1 MKFVCDNCATQYL
14 ISDEK
19 IGPKG
24 AKVRC
29 KRCGNIIVIR
39 PPRSGDFDDEAAGPT
54 EDTSRDGLPLGMGEQ
69 SEDRDE
75 LGEAFDQLLKGG
87 VDTGEDEHEDD
98 EDGPATEIFSME
110 ELERLRSKKD
120 DRDKIDEVFSQA
132 EGTDIQRRSTAGEED
147 REEWYVAIKDEQVGP
162 MGLAEVENRWESGEI
177 GPTTLAWHPGMN
189 DWIPIQDVPKLRYL
203 LGSMESREVPESV
216 EAGAAPPAPAQEE
229 EWAPS
234 SGSSLSSLVE
244 QEIEAVKESQPP
256 PAETSTPDE
265 LPDEPAGGALAPWEK
280 EEPVSG
286 EVARPKESFFDSSL
300 DQPVTDSGGG
310 VVRAGRG
317 LARPAYLSEGSKG
330 GLNKKWILIG
340 SISLVVLIVIGVVV
354 FKVLQEPPDEEVG
367 KMAAIEKPALEKE
380 KVKEPDKKEAE
391 KEKEKE
397 KKSEAAKEG
406 EDKEKPE
413 GEKPEGE
420 KPEKGKKDVLV
431 VGKEKTQP
439 VKTPVKPPKPPS
451 KKKKKKKKIAQ
462 DTTKPEKTPPPKEE
476 EIEPPSS
483 SGGGPV
489 GATLSK
495 AQIAT
500 TMKKYIRAMKGCVK
514 QQQQRDPS
522 VTGTM
527 LVSFVINGTGKV
539 SLIKI
544 LSTEHKGTYVAGCI
558 TYIIK
563 SMKFPKFSGDP
574 ITIPRVPLRL
584 GG

>member
-1 MKFVCDNCATQYL
+1 MKFVCDNCGTQYL

-39 PPRSGDFDDEAAGPT
+39 PPRSADADDEDAGPT

-75 LGEAFDQLLKGG
+75 LGDAFDQLLKGG
-87 VDTGEDEHEDD
+87 IDTGEDEREDD

-110 ELERLRSKKD
+110 DLERLRSKKD
-120 DRDKIDEVFSQA
+120 DQDKIDEVFSQA
-132 EGTDIQRRSTAGEED
+132 EGTDIQPRQSAAEEEG
-147 REEWYVAIKDEQVGP
+147 REEWYVAIKDEQIGP
-162 MGLAEVENRWESGEI
+162 MGLPEVETRWESGEI
-177 GPTTLAWHPGMN
+177 SPGTLAWHPGMD
-189 DWIPIQDVPKLRYL
+189 DWIAIQDVPKLRYL

-216 EAGAAPPAPAQEE
+216 EAGASSPAPAEDE
-229 EWAPS
+229 HWAPS
-234 SGSSLSSLVE
+234 SGSSLASLVE
-244 QEIEAVKESQPP
+244 SEMEAVKDSQPP
-256 PAETSTPDE
+256 PEEDGAEAEVPE
-265 LPDEPAGGALAPWEK
+265 EPEGGALAPWEK

-300 DQPVTDSGGG
+300 DQPVTDSGGA

-317 LARPAYLSEGSKG
+317 MARPAYLSEGSKG
-330 GLNKKWILIG
+330 GLNKKLILIG
-340 SISLVVLIVIGVVV
+340 SISLVVIIVLGVVL
-354 FKVLQEPPDEEVG
+354 FKLFQEPPEEEVG
-367 KMAAIEKPALEKE
+367 EMAAIDKPA
-380 KVKEPDKKEAE
+380 AGA
-391 KEKEKE
+391 KEKEKAPDKAAKDAKKAEGDKKEPEAKEPE
-397 KKSEAAKEG
+397 KKDEI
-406 EDKEKPE
+406 
-413 GEKPEGE
+413 
-420 KPEKGKKDVLV
+420 V
-431 VGKEKTQP
+431 VGKAKKTSA
-439 VKTPVKPPKPPS
+439 KTPPSKTKKAPS
-451 KKKKKKKKIAQ
+451 KKKKKKVAKAKTVEVRPPKKKKV
-462 DTTKPEKTPPPKEE
+462 DEPPP
-476 EIEPPSS
+476 
-483 SGGGPV
+483 SGGSVSG
-489 GATLSK
+489 TLSK
-495 AQIAT
+495 AQIAS

-563 SMKFPKFSGDP
+563 SMKFPKFSGNP

>member
-39 PPRSGDFDDEAAGPT
+39 PPQSGDFDDEADGPT
-54 EDTSRDGLPLGMGEQ
+54 EDTSKDGLPLGMGEQ

-87 VDTGEDEHEDD
+87 LDTGDDEHEDD

-110 ELERLRSKKD
+110 ELERLRSQKD
-120 DRDKIDEVFSQA
+120 DRDKIDEVFSRA
-132 EGTDIQRRSTAGEED
+132 EGTDIQRQPEAEEED

-162 MGLAEVENRWESGEI
+162 MDLAEVENRWESGEI
-177 GPTTLAWHPGMN
+177 NPKTLAWHPGMD
-189 DWIPIQDVPKLRYL
+189 DWIPIEDIPKLRYL

-216 EAGAAPPAPAQEE
+216 EAGDAAPAPAQEE

-234 SGSSLSSLVE
+234 SGSSLASLVE

-256 PAETSTPDE
+256 PVEDAAQDE
-265 LPDEPAGGALAPWEK
+265 IPDEPVGGALAPWEK

-317 LARPAYLSEGSKG
+317 LARPAYLSGGSKG
-330 GLNKKWILIG
+330 GPNKKWIIIG

-354 FKVLQEPPDEEVG
+354 FKVLQEPPEEEVG
-367 KMAAIEKPALEKE
+367 KMAAIEKPA
-380 KVKEPDKKEAE
+380 
-391 KEKEKE
+391 KEKEKATKPE
-397 KKSEAAKEG
+397 KEIKKEKDS
-406 EDKEKPE
+406 DKEKKAE
-413 GEKPEGE
+413 AEKKEE
-420 KPEKGKKDVLV
+420 KPEKEKKDVLV
-431 VGKEKTQP
+431 VGKEKTKP
-439 VKTPVKPPKPPS
+439 VKTPEKPKKPTSRKKKRKKIAKPTTKPKDKTPPKP
-451 KKKKKKKKIAQ
+451 
-462 DTTKPEKTPPPKEE
+462 KTVEAPT
-476 EIEPPSS
+476 SA
-483 SGGGPV
+483 GPTA
-489 GATLSK
+489 GTLSK
-495 AQIAT
+495 AQIAA

>member
-1 MKFVCDNCATQYL
+1 MKFVCDNCGTQYL

-39 PPRSGDFDDEAAGPT
+39 PPQSEDAAREDAGPT
-54 EDTSRDGLPLGMGEQ
+54 EDTSRDGLPLGMGEGDQ
-69 SEDRDE
+69 DRDE

-87 VDTGEDEHEDD
+87 LDDGEDEHEDD
-98 EDGPATEIFSME
+98 EEGPATEIFSME
-110 ELERLRSKKD
+110 ELERLRSQKEE
-120 DRDKIDEVFSQA
+120 RDKIDEVFSQA
-132 EGTDIQRRSTAGEED
+132 EGTDVRPSRGAEEEED
-147 REEWYVAIKDEQVGP
+147 REEWYVAIKEEQIGP

-177 GPTTLAWHPGMN
+177 GPNTLAWHPGMD
-189 DWIPIQDVPKLRYL
+189 DWVAIQDVPKLRYL
-203 LGSMESREVPESV
+203 LGSMESRQVPESV
-216 EAGAAPPAPAQEE
+216 EAGASAPAPAQEE

-244 QEIEAVKESQPP
+244 QEIEAVKDSQPP
-256 PAETSTPDE
+256 VSDEGEGEME
-265 LPDEPAGGALAPWEK
+265 LPDEPEGGALAPWEK

-286 EVARPKESFFDSSL
+286 EVARPSESFFDSSL
-300 DQPVTDSGGG
+300 DQQVTDSGGA

-317 LARPAYLSEGSKG
+317 LARPAYLSEGPRG
-330 GLNKKWILIG
+330 GLNKKLVLIG
-340 SISLVVLIVIGVVV
+340 SIALVVLIVVGVVV
-354 FKVLQEPPDEEVG
+354 FKLLQAPPEEQVG
-367 KMAAIEKPALEKE
+367 KMAPIEKPAGADEKAPGKATRDE
-380 KVKEPDKKEAE
+380 KAATPDKKGEGQE
-391 KEKEKE
+391 K
-397 KKSEAAKEG
+397 AA
-406 EDKEKPE
+406 DKQDKPE
-413 GEKPEGE
+413 GEDE
-420 KPEKGKKDVLV
+420 KKADEKKKDVMV
-431 VGKEKTQP
+431 VGKPDKKPGVRTPPEKDK
-439 VKTPVKPPKPPS
+439 KTHA
-451 KKKKKKKKIAQ
+451 KKKKKKKRVAKAE
-462 DTTKPEKTPPPKEE
+462 TKPVERRPPKEE
-476 EIEPPSS
+476 KAEPPPSS
-483 SGGGPV
+483 GGSSN
-489 GATLSK
+489 TLSK

-527 LVSFVINGTGKV
+527 LVSFVINGNGKV

-563 SMKFPKFSGDP
+563 SMKFPQFSGPP

>member
-1 MKFVCDNCATQYL
+1 
-14 ISDEK
+14 
-19 IGPKG
+19 
-24 AKVRC
+24 
-29 KRCGNIIVIR
+29 
-39 PPRSGDFDDEAAGPT
+39 
-54 EDTSRDGLPLGMGEQ
+54 
-69 SEDRDE
+69 
-75 LGEAFDQLLKGG
+75 
-87 VDTGEDEHEDD
+87 
-98 EDGPATEIFSME
+98 
-110 ELERLRSKKD
+110 
-120 DRDKIDEVFSQA
+120 
-132 EGTDIQRRSTAGEED
+132 
-147 REEWYVAIKDEQVGP
+147 VGP
-162 MGLAEVENRWESGEI
+162 MGLPEVENRWESGEI
-177 GPTTLAWHPGMN
+177 NPGTLAWHPGMD
-189 DWIPIQDVPKLRYL
+189 DWVPIQDIPKLRYL

-216 EAGAAPPAPAQEE
+216 EAGAASPAPVQEE

-244 QEIEAVKESQPP
+244 QEIEAVKDSKPP
-256 PAETSTPDE
+256 PAETSAPDE
-265 LPDEPAGGALAPWEK
+265 LPDEPEGGALAPWEK

-354 FKVLQEPPDEEVG
+354 FKVLQEPPEEEVG
-367 KMAAIEKPALEKE
+367 KMAAIEKPAGENEKE
-380 KVKEPDKKEAE
+380 KPANKKDEKAKTAEAKKEEEKKDE
-391 KEKEKE
+391 KETKPEEKSEKE
-397 KKSEAAKEG
+397 
-406 EDKEKPE
+406 
-413 GEKPEGE
+413 
-420 KPEKGKKDVLV
+420 KKDVLV
-431 VGKEKTQP
+431 VGKEKTKP
-439 VKTPVKPPKPPS
+439 VKTPATPKKPSS
-451 KKKKKKKKIAQ
+451 KKKRKKIAKAG
-462 DTTKPEKTPPPKEE
+462 TKPKEKSPSKPKTVEA
-476 EIEPPSS
+476 PTS
-483 SGGGPV
+483 SGGGPTS
-489 GATLSK
+489 ATLSK

-500 TMKKYIRAMKGCVK
+500 TMKKYIRAMKGCVQ